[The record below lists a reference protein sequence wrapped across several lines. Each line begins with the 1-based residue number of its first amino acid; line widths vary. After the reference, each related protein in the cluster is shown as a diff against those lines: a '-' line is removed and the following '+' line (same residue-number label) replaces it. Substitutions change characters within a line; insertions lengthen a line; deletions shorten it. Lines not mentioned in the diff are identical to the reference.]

1 MKFRSKTGEVY
12 IGILEAMDYYCDSKE
27 DCNDCALREP
37 VKSYQKQK
45 NPCYAYVADNPHE
58 AARLMGYE
66 VVEEMR
72 DPQLNEGEMD
82 KEMEKNHFSTIK
94 EEANMDKPRI

>member
-1 MKFRSKTGEVY
+1 MKFRNPETGEVLF
-12 IGILEAMDYYCDSKE
+12 ISEAVTAYCGRPNRGRCE
-27 DCNDCALREP
+27 DCYL
-37 VKSYQKQK
+37 
-45 NPCYAYVADNPHE
+45 YAPSGNQNCQGWAANHPHE

-82 KEMEKNHFSTIK
+82 KEMEKNHFPTIK
-94 EEANMDKPRI
+94 EDQRGQA